1 MCLTLKDGRGGTKIS
16 PWQDSRKSLHF
27 FQQLP
32 LPQILAD
39 APGKQSPIKFLV
51 NFKNFKN
58 LGGVK
63 REGDEVGDAGGSAG
77 LKELRWQSELLSF
90 ISHPS
95 LVSLL
100 FCQSALMIKTGQATS
115 TKVCQLLVDLV

>member
-1 MCLTLKDGRGGTKIS
+1 MCLTLKDGRDGTKIS
-16 PWQDSRKSLHF
+16 PWQDLRKSLHF

-51 NFKNFKN
+51 NFKN
-58 LGGVK
+58 LGGVE

-100 FCQSALMIKTGQATS
+100 FCQSAFMIKTGQATP
-115 TKVCQLLVDLV
+115 TNVCQLLEHLV